1 MNLPT
6 IIVAAIIAAIFV
18 VIVIS
23 EIKKKKSGK
32 GCGCGCSGCAMADS
46 CHNKQ

>member
-6 IIVAAIIAAIFV
+6 IIVSAIIAAIFV